1 MDEWFSC
8 SWRCS
13 KHPNNIHNVW
23 FLPANIR
30 AQRATMSKGSADGWN
45 WSIKKHSTGPVD
57 ELCNISC
64 LLSVLLWPYL
74 SRKVIWTAV
83 SPAGCWAA
91 AVLSNGTRTVVTF
104 PKHITEAAW
113 GLNQC
118 PSGSKVSQLAYFQFA
133 PKCPCSI
140 ITSSREQSTSVCR
153 GESESAER
161 DCDSHHSFLMVTVTT
176 RLVFLFYFF
185 TTEPVNWVKN
195 ILT

>member
-1 MDEWFSC
+1 MDEL
-8 SWRCS
+8 R
-13 KHPNNIHNVW
+13 
-23 FLPANIR
+23 NIR
-30 AQRATMSKGSADGWN
+30 
-45 WSIKKHSTGPVD
+45 
-57 ELCNISC
+57 C

-74 SRKVIWTAV
+74 LRKVIWTAV

-118 PSGSKVSQLAYFQFA
+118 PSGSKVSQLEYFQFA

-140 ITSSREQSTSVCR
+140 ITSNREQSTSVCR

-161 DCDSHHSFLMVTVTT
+161 DCDSHHSFLMVTVNT

-185 TTEPVNWVKN
+185 LPLSRLIGLKIFSLKALPTLAASLFKPWLSNSTHLGASGQVLLSQKSV
-195 ILT
+195 